1 MGVNSLIPGYKKE
14 WLRLDVLAGLT
25 TAAVVIPKAMADLIR
40 KGRYADEIM

>member
-1 MGVNSLIPGYKKE
+1 MNSLLSGYQKE
-14 WLRLDVLAGLT
+14 WLRFDVLAGLT